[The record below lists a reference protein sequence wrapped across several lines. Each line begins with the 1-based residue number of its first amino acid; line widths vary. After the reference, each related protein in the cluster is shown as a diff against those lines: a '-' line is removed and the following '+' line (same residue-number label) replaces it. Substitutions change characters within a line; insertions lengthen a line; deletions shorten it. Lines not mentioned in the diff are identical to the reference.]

1 MESNLKPVL
10 EQIEREKGIPKEE
23 VKYMLE
29 TALKSAFKKHAQEK
43 DVEYSAK
50 VNPETGDIKV
60 YAEKEVVEKVDN
72 PGKEINKMG
81 ALKIDPAVK
90 PGDKVKVEVPADK
103 FGRIA
108 AQTARQII
116 IQKMRENERDS
127 IYQEFKKKEGQI
139 VSGTIYRFTKKSCI
153 LEVGRTQAIL
163 PKWEQIKRETLKR
176 GDNLRVYVIE
186 VKKAAKGPKIFVSRT
201 HPGLV
206 ARLFRLEVPEIAEG
220 VVEIERIVR
229 NPGIRCKVAV
239 KSNNERVDPIG
250 ACVGIN
256 GVRVQSV
263 INELHGERMDLI
275 KYSEDEREYLKSSLS
290 PAQVSDVIILDED
303 KREARLVVEDDMLSL
318 SIGRNGQNVRL
329 AARLTN
335 WHLDIQSKTQMKE
348 LAKKQMESE
357 EEEEEDKE
365 EKTAEGI
372 SQLDGVGPKTAGLLK
387 EAGYETSE
395 AVAEAK
401 EKDLEEIPG
410 IGKKTAQKILESAR
424 EQINE

>member
-10 EQIEREKGIPKEE
+10 EQIEREKGIPREE

-29 TALKSAFKKHAQEK
+29 TALQSAFKKHAQEK

-50 VNPETGDIKV
+50 VNPETGEIKV

-72 PGKEINKMG
+72 PGKQIKKMA
-81 ALKIDPAVK
+81 ALKIDPAAQS
-90 PGDKVKVEVPADK
+90 GDVVKVEVPADK

-116 IQKMRENERDS
+116 IQKMRENERES

-139 VSGTIYRFTKKSCI
+139 VTGNVYRFTQKSCI

-163 PKWEQIKRETLKR
+163 PKWEQIKGERLNR
-176 GDNLRVYVIE
+176 GDNLRVYIIE
-186 VKKAAKGPKIFVSRT
+186 VKKASKGPKIFVSRT

-206 ARLFRLEVPEIAEG
+206 AKLFRLEVPEIAEH
-220 VVEIERIVR
+220 VVEIARIVR

-256 GVRVQSV
+256 GVRVQAV
-263 INELHGERMDLI
+263 INELQGERIDLI
-275 KYSEDEREYLKSSLS
+275 KYSDNEREYLKSSLS
-290 PAQVSDVIILDED
+290 PAQVREVIILDEER
-303 KREARLVVEDDMLSL
+303 KEARLVVEDDMLSL
-318 SIGRNGQNVRL
+318 AIGRNGQNVRL

-335 WHLDIQSKTQMKE
+335 WHLDIQSRSQMKE
-348 LAKKQMESE
+348 LAKKKMTRKKDEKSPEEQPKME
-357 EEEEEDKE
+357 D
-365 EKTAEGI
+365 I
-372 SQLDGVGPKTAGLLK
+372 SVLKGVGEKTAGLLK
-387 EAGYETSE
+387 EAGYKDINGLSKSNSE
-395 AVAEAK
+395 
-401 EKDLEEIPG
+401 DLEKIEG
-410 IGKKTAQKILESAR
+410 IGKKTAQKILKSAQ
-424 EQINE
+424 EYINE